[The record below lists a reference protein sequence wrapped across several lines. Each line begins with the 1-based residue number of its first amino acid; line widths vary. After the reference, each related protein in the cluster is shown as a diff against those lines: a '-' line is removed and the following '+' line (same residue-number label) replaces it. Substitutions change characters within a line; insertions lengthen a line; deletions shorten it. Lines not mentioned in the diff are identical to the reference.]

1 MAGTADSEYLNE
13 RRGGMNGT
21 RFLARSPFRS
31 GSFVVLSV
39 AGLFE
44 LSFALF
50 LLLRY
55 THDKIGESTLLAF
68 VILFL
73 AKGWFQAVRHL
84 QDLQAIY
91 LNESALVEVSSGSAL
106 DLAFGIAVRTALDGF
121 FDLLMVTAWLLA
133 IAYRYLR

>member
-1 MAGTADSEYLNE
+1 
-13 RRGGMNGT
+13 
-21 RFLARSPFRS
+21 
-31 GSFVVLSV
+31 
-39 AGLFE
+39 
-44 LSFALF
+44 
-50 LLLRY
+50 
-55 THDKIGESTLLAF
+55 LLAF